1 MGGNGSKE
9 SANARQGETGQR
21 REQGFSQGEH
31 KPKNDTFQ
39 SELGNES
46 KFWFM
51 LEIICPL
58 EYPAEK
64 LQRWIVQQSGI
75 SASLISGI
83 KYLDPDVD
91 RAAHVSA
98 HVFVYCEDY
107 KTVDF
112 VWNCLPTS
120 TCGIQKILFM
130 PERPHI
136 KTTAFAVSC
145 K

>member
-1 MGGNGSKE
+1 MGGKGSKE
-9 SANARQGETGQR
+9 SANARQGETRQR

-31 KPKNDTFQ
+31 KPENDTFQ
-39 SELGNES
+39 FELGNES

-51 LEIICPL
+51 LEIIRPL

-91 RAAHVSA
+91 MAA

-120 TCGIQKILFM
+120 TCGIQKILLM

-136 KTTAFAVSC
+136 KTAFAVSC